1 MSWLFDSVFKKENK
15 IDFVPNLFLIR
26 SVVCVRILESTLK
39 KVYHCNCISSYQ
51 PKTSLEKALNSEFA
65 GPTAFGHPKGLM
77 TLFFTEMWERF
88 SYYGMRALLIIFMTK
103 TIVDGG
109 LGFDDPTA
117 GAVYGLYTMGVYLL
131 ALPGGWLAD
140 RLFGLKKSVWYGGII
155 IALGHFMLAIPGIE
169 GWISSGAEAKTT
181 LSTLDTTSFF
191 LGLLLIVLGTG
202 LLKPNISSIVGQLY
216 PAGSSK
222 RDAGFSIFYMG
233 INIGGFIAP
242 LACATVAEYDMHLGF
257 GLAGLGMIFGLIQYK
272 LTGKALDGYGE
283 VPVVVTPEEKA
294 AQTKLKSLTSV
305 IGLVGIVVI
314 GLLFAGVVPIDVEAI
329 AKSSGTVIAIVAT
342 GYLGYVIAFGGLSRG
357 DKNKVGVIAVLFF
370 FSAMFWSGFEQAG
383 STLNLFAERF
393 MDRTVFG
400 WEVPTGYFQSINS
413 LFIIIF
419 APFFAS
425 LWVWLGRKNL
435 EPSSPLKFTFG
446 LAMLGIGFFVM
457 YFATKI
463 AASGELAAPSWLI
476 ITFLFH
482 TFGELSLSPVG
493 LSLVTK
499 LSPKG
504 YGGQMMGIW
513 FLSVALGNLFAGLI
527 AGEASGG
534 SEEGLAAMPD
544 QFMLIV
550 YTVMGSALVLF
561 LLKPVLKKM
570 MGEVN

>member
-1 MSWLFDSVFKKENK
+1 M
-15 IDFVPNLFLIR
+15 
-26 SVVCVRILESTLK
+26 ESTLK
-39 KVYHCNCISSYQ
+39 KVYHCRGINSIK
-51 PKTSLEKALNSEFA
+51 PKTTSLEKALNSEFA

-88 SYYGMRALLIIFMTK
+88 SYYGMRALLILFMTK
-103 TIVDGG
+103 TIADGG

-155 IALGHFMLAIPGIE
+155 IALGHFMMAVPGIE
-169 GWISSGAEAKTT
+169 GWVTGNTAAKIS
-181 LSTLDTTSFF
+181 LSTLDTTCFF

-242 LACATVAEYDMHLGF
+242 LACASVAEYDMHLGF

-272 LTGKALDGYGE
+272 LTGSSLDGYGE
-283 VPVVVTPEEKA
+283 VPVVQTTAEQV
-294 AQTKLKSLTSV
+294 AQKKLKSITSG
-305 IGLVGIVVI
+305 IGLVGLVVI
-314 GLLFAGVVPIDVEAI
+314 GILFSGIVTIDAAAI
-329 AKSSGTVIAIVAT
+329 AKSSGVVIALVAA
-342 GYLGYVIAFGGLSRG
+342 GYLGYVIAFGGLSKA
-357 DKNKVGVIAVLFF
+357 DKNKVGVIAILFF

-393 MDRTVFG
+393 MDRTVLG

-419 APFFAS
+419 APFFAA

-435 EPSSPLKFTFG
+435 EPSSPLKFIFG
-446 LAMLGIGFFVM
+446 LAMLGVGFFVM

-499 LSPKG
+499 LAPKG

-550 YTVMGSALVLF
+550 YTVIGSAFVLL

-570 MGEVN
+570 MGEVH

>member
-1 MSWLFDSVFKKENK
+1 M
-15 IDFVPNLFLIR
+15 
-26 SVVCVRILESTLK
+26 
-39 KVYHCNCISSYQ
+39 
-51 PKTSLEKALNSEFA
+51 EKALNSEFA

-88 SYYGMRALLIIFMTK
+88 SYYGMRALLILFMTK
-103 TIVDGG
+103 TIANGG
-109 LGFDDPTA
+109 LGFDDKTS
-117 GAVYGLYTMGVYLL
+117 GAIYGLYTMGVYLM

-155 IALGHFMLAIPGIE
+155 IAMGHFMMALPGIE
-169 GWISSGAEAKTT
+169 GWISGDSTPKIS
-181 LSTLDTTSFF
+181 LSALDTTSFF

-233 INIGGFIAP
+233 INIGGFVAP
-242 LACATVAEYDMHLGF
+242 LACASVAEYDMHLGF
-257 GLAGLGMIFGLIQYK
+257 GLAGLGMILGLIQYR
-272 LTGKALDGYGE
+272 LTSNNLDGVGE
-283 VPVVVTPEEKA
+283 APIFSSPAEKSSQQQLRIISTVVG
-294 AQTKLKSLTSV
+294 V
-305 IGLVGIVVI
+305 IGVI
-314 GLLFAGVVPIDVEAI
+314 IISILFTGLVPINASLI
-329 AKSSGTVIAIVAT
+329 ASVSGIVIAIVAFS
-342 GYLGYVIAFGGLSRG
+342 YLALVILAGGLSIP
-357 DKNKVGVIAVLFF
+357 DKKKVGVIAILFL

-393 MDRTVFG
+393 TDRQVLG
-400 WEVPTGYFQSINS
+400 WEIPTGYFQSINS

-446 LAMLGIGFFVM
+446 LALLGIGFFVM

-476 ITFLFH
+476 VTYLLH

-499 LSPKG
+499 LAPKN

-534 SEEGLAAMPD
+534 SKEGLATMPD
-544 QFMLIV
+544 QFMMIV
-550 YTVMGSALVLF
+550 YTVIGSAALLF
-561 LLKPVLKKM
+561 ILKPFLRKM
-570 MGEVN
+570 MGEVH

>member
-1 MSWLFDSVFKKENK
+1 M
-15 IDFVPNLFLIR
+15 
-26 SVVCVRILESTLK
+26 ESTLK
-39 KVYHCNCISSYQ
+39 KVYHCRGINSIK
-51 PKTSLEKALNSEFA
+51 PKTTSLEKALNSEFA

-88 SYYGMRALLIIFMTK
+88 SYYGMRALLILFMTK
-103 TIVDGG
+103 TIADGG

-155 IALGHFMLAIPGIE
+155 IALGHFMMAVPGIE
-169 GWISSGAEAKTT
+169 GWVTGNTAAKIS
-181 LSTLDTTSFF
+181 LSTLDTTCFF

-242 LACATVAEYDMHLGF
+242 LACASVAEYDMHLGF

-272 LTGKALDGYGE
+272 LTGSSLDGYGE
-283 VPVVVTPEEKA
+283 VPVVQTTAEQV
-294 AQTKLKSLTSV
+294 AQKKLKSITSG
-305 IGLVGIVVI
+305 IGVVGLVVI
-314 GLLFAGVVPIDVEAI
+314 GILFSGIVTIDAAAI
-329 AKSSGTVIAIVAT
+329 AKSSGVVIALVAA
-342 GYLGYVIAFGGLSRG
+342 GYLGYVIAFGGLSKA
-357 DKNKVGVIAVLFF
+357 DKNKVGVIAILFF

-393 MDRTVFG
+393 MDRTVLG

-419 APFFAS
+419 APFFAA

-435 EPSSPLKFTFG
+435 EPSSPLKFIFG
-446 LAMLGIGFFVM
+446 LAMLGVGFFVM

-499 LSPKG
+499 LAPKG

-550 YTVMGSALVLF
+550 YTVMGSALVLL

-570 MGEVN
+570 MGEVH

>member
-1 MSWLFDSVFKKENK
+1 M
-15 IDFVPNLFLIR
+15 
-26 SVVCVRILESTLK
+26 ESTLK
-39 KVYHCNCISSYQ
+39 KVYHCRGINSIK
-51 PKTSLEKALNSEFA
+51 PKTTSLEKALNSEFA

-88 SYYGMRALLIIFMTK
+88 SYYGMRALLILFMTK
-103 TIVDGG
+103 AIADGG

-155 IALGHFMLAIPGIE
+155 IALGHFMMAVPGIE
-169 GWISSGAEAKTT
+169 GWVTGNTAAKIS
-181 LSTLDTTSFF
+181 LSTLDTTCFF

-242 LACATVAEYDMHLGF
+242 LACASVAEYDMHLGF

-272 LTGKALDGYGE
+272 LTGSSLDGYGE
-283 VPVVVTPEEKA
+283 VPVVQTTAEQV
-294 AQTKLKSLTSV
+294 AQKKLKSITSG
-305 IGLVGIVVI
+305 IGLVGLVVI
-314 GLLFAGVVPIDVEAI
+314 GILFSGIVTIDAAAI
-329 AKSSGTVIAIVAT
+329 AKSSGVVIALVAA
-342 GYLGYVIAFGGLSRG
+342 GYLGYVIAFGGLSKA
-357 DKNKVGVIAVLFF
+357 DKNKVGVIAILFF

-393 MDRTVFG
+393 MDRTVLG

-419 APFFAS
+419 APFFAA

-435 EPSSPLKFTFG
+435 EPSSPLKFICG
-446 LAMLGIGFFVM
+446 LAMLGVGFFVM

-499 LSPKG
+499 LAPKG

-550 YTVMGSALVLF
+550 YTVMGSALVLL

-570 MGEVN
+570 MGDVH

>member
-1 MSWLFDSVFKKENK
+1 M
-15 IDFVPNLFLIR
+15 
-26 SVVCVRILESTLK
+26 
-39 KVYHCNCISSYQ
+39 
-51 PKTSLEKALNSEFA
+51 EKALNSEFA

-88 SYYGMRALLIIFMTK
+88 SYYGMRALLILFMTK
-103 TIVDGG
+103 AIADGG

-155 IALGHFMLAIPGIE
+155 IALGHFMMAVPGIE
-169 GWISSGAEAKTT
+169 GWAARIMKAETSLTTYLMTFPGIEDWVTGSIEAKST
-181 LSTLDTTSFF
+181 LSSLDTTSFF

-242 LACATVAEYDMHLGF
+242 LACASVAEYDMHLGF

-272 LTGKALDGYGE
+272 LTGSSLDGYGE
-283 VPVVVTPEEKA
+283 VPV
-294 AQTKLKSLTSV
+294 AQSTAEQQAQKKLKSITSL
-305 IGLVGIVVI
+305 IGLVGLVVI
-314 GLLFAGVVPIDVEAI
+314 GVLFSGIVTIDAAAI
-329 AKSSGTVIAIVAT
+329 AKSSGVVIALVAA
-342 GYLGYVIAFGGLSRG
+342 GYLGYVIAFGGLSKA
-357 DKNKVGVIAVLFF
+357 DKNKVGVIAILFF

-393 MDRTVFG
+393 MDRTVLG

-419 APFFAS
+419 APFFAA

-435 EPSSPLKFTFG
+435 EPSSPLKFIFG
-446 LAMLGIGFFVM
+446 LAMLGVGFFVM

-499 LSPKG
+499 LAPKG

-550 YTVMGSALVLF
+550 YTVIGSAFVLL

-570 MGEVN
+570 MGEVH

>member
-1 MSWLFDSVFKKENK
+1 
-15 IDFVPNLFLIR
+15 
-26 SVVCVRILESTLK
+26 
-39 KVYHCNCISSYQ
+39 
-51 PKTSLEKALNSEFA
+51 LEKVLNSEFA

-88 SYYGMRALLIIFMTK
+88 SYYGMRALLILFMTK
-103 TIVDGG
+103 TIANGG
-109 LGFDDPTA
+109 LGFDDKTS
-117 GAVYGLYTMGVYLL
+117 GAIYGLYTMGVYLM

-155 IALGHFMLAIPGIE
+155 IAMGHFMMALPGIE
-169 GWISSGAEAKTT
+169 GWISDYSTPKIS
-181 LSTLDTTSFF
+181 LSALDTTSFF

-233 INIGGFIAP
+233 INIGGFVAP
-242 LACATVAEYDMHLGF
+242 LACASVAEYDMHLGF
-257 GLAGLGMIFGLIQYK
+257 GLAGLGMILGLIQYR
-272 LTGKALDGYGE
+272 LTSNNLDGVGE
-283 VPVVVTPEEKA
+283 AP
-294 AQTKLKSLTSV
+294 
-305 IGLVGIVVI
+305 IVSSP
-314 GLLFAGVVPIDVEAI
+314 AE
-329 AKSSGTVIAIVAT
+329 KSSQQQLRIISMAVGVLGVIIFSILFTGLIPINASLIASVSGIVIAIVAFS
-342 GYLGYVIAFGGLSRG
+342 YLALVILAGGLSIP
-357 DKNKVGVIAVLFF
+357 DKKKVGVIAILFL

-393 MDRTVFG
+393 TDRQVLG
-400 WEVPTGYFQSINS
+400 WEIPTGYFQSINS

-446 LAMLGIGFFVM
+446 LALLGIGFFVM

-463 AASGELAAPSWLI
+463 AASGELAAPTWLI
-476 ITFLFH
+476 VTYLLH

-499 LSPKG
+499 LAPKN

-534 SEEGLAAMPD
+534 SKEGLATMPD
-544 QFMLIV
+544 QFMMIV
-550 YTVMGSALVLF
+550 YTVIGSALLLF
-561 LLKPVLKKM
+561 ILKPILRKM
-570 MGEVN
+570 MGEVH